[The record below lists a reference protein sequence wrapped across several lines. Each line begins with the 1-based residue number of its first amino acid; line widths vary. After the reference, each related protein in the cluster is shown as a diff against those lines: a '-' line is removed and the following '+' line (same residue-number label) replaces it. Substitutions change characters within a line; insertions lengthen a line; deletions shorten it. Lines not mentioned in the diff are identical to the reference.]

1 MQGKIPEKDFEEI
14 YSQLIEEDRDL
25 IKQFYELDSNFVKNP
40 MYLLKN
46 INKKI
51 ERENSTIKVNNF
63 IIKNSWL

>member
-1 MQGKIPEKDFEEI
+1 MQGKIPEKDFDEI
-14 YSQLIEEDRDL
+14 YSQLSEDDKDL

-63 IIKNSWL
+63 ILFI

>member
-1 MQGKIPEKDFEEI
+1 MQGKIPEKDFDEI
-14 YSQLIEEDRDL
+14 YSQLSEDDKDL
-25 IKQFYELDSNFVKNP
+25 IKQFYELDSNFVKDP

-46 INKKI
+46 KIKKI

>member
-25 IKQFYELDSNFVKNP
+25 IKQFYELDSNFVKDP

-46 INKKI
+46 KIKKI